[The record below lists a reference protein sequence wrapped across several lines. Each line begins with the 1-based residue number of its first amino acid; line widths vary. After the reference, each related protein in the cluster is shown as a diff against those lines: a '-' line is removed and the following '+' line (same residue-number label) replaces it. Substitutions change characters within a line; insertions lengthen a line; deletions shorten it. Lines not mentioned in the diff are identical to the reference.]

1 MYIIIKMPD
10 NLSEMKKYFAYLFK
24 RRITYMK
31 EDQIMTT
38 TIAQSIINDP
48 NFDKGGSICSNP
60 NYDDS
65 YNEKV
70 WYFHK
75 NGSWLELETRD
86 PINLL
91 NFKNTKIMLISDL
104 YKIR

>member
-1 MYIIIKMPD
+1 MSD

-24 RRITYMK
+24 RKITYMR
-31 EDQIMTT
+31 EDMEVTT

-48 NFDKGGSICSNP
+48 NFDKGGSICSDP
-60 NYDDS
+60 NYDHNN
-65 YNEKV
+65 YQKV